1 MGLLNTAHTDLN
13 TYVNIKVMMI
23 DLTKEMAWITFADG
37 NWGTKWFPVTDIKGN
52 QLPFDDTI
60 MDYCRAQ
67 YNGRDGRDWTYF
79 GIAPTSQMIL
89 GNSVRDN
96 L

>member
-1 MGLLNTAHTDLN
+1 
-13 TYVNIKVMMI
+13 MI
-23 DLTKEMAWITFADG
+23 DLTKEMAWITFLG
-37 NWGTKWFPVTDIKGN
+37 EGWQTRWLPVTDITGN

-67 YNGRDGRDWTYF
+67 YNGVHGGVWTYF
-79 GIAPTSQMIL
+79 GIAPTSQMIM
-89 GNSVRDN
+89 GNAVRDN

>member
-1 MGLLNTAHTDLN
+1 
-13 TYVNIKVMMI
+13 MMI
-23 DLTKEMAWITFADG
+23 DLNKEMAWVTFLG
-37 NWGTKWFPVTDIKGN
+37 EGWQTRWLPVTDITGN

-67 YNGRDGRDWTYF
+67 YNGIDGRDWTYF

-89 GNSVRDN
+89 GNAVRDN
-96 L
+96 F

>member
-1 MGLLNTAHTDLN
+1 MVLDFN
-13 TYVNIKVMMI
+13 
-23 DLTKEMAWITFADG
+23 KEMAWVTFLG
-37 NWGTKWFPVTDIKGN
+37 EEWETKWYPVTDITGK
-52 QLPFDDTI
+52 QPPFDETT

-89 GNSVRDN
+89 QNSVRDN

>member
-1 MGLLNTAHTDLN
+1 MTLDL
-13 TYVNIKVMMI
+13 K
-23 DLTKEMAWITFADG
+23 KEMAWITFLDDS
-37 NWGTKWFPVTDIKGN
+37 WETKWHPVTDGKGK
-52 QLPFDDTI
+52 QMVFDDSI

-67 YNGRDGRDWTYF
+67 YNGGNGREWTYF
-79 GIAPTSQMIL
+79 GIAPTSQMVL

>member
-1 MGLLNTAHTDLN
+1 MGLHNTAHTDLN

>member
-1 MGLLNTAHTDLN
+1 
-13 TYVNIKVMMI
+13 MMI

-37 NWGTKWFPVTDIKGN
+37 TWGTKWFPVTDIKGN